1 MHKKEKIVD
10 NINLWLWLESKN
22 LNKKTKYIL
31 YEEFG
36 SIENIYEA
44 KREDYENCN
53 VSMSSKYIDE
63 LCDKN
68 IDIEQTL
75 NNINKF
81 NVKVVA
87 IDQIEYPNMLK
98 NIEYPPVV
106 LYCRGN
112 FVNLNEKVCV
122 SVVGSRKMSVYGK
135 NVAYSISKQLS
146 QRGIVV
152 VSGMAYGID
161 TMAHIGALDGE
172 GITVA
177 VLGCGVDIA
186 YPKTNRVLMERIL
199 KTGMVISELPVGF
212 APMAYNFPERNKI
225 VAALSVGTLVVEADI
240 KSGSLIT
247 ANLAKEYNRDIYAI
261 PGNIDSPFAKGTNF
275 LIQNGAGLVTSSD
288 DIIKNYPEY
297 NNLLSVKKQT
307 TINNEE
313 KGSPIEKK
321 IMNCLKSEPVSIDF
335 ICEKSGIDIATLNAN
350 LLIMEIK
357 GKIAKHPGN
366 RYSINEGRI

>member
-1 MHKKEKIVD
+1 MD

-22 LNKKTKYIL
+22 LNKKIKFYL
-31 YEEFG
+31 YEYFG
-36 SIENIYEA
+36 NIEQIYEA
-44 KREDYENCN
+44 QKEDYLNCDLN
-53 VSMSSKYIDE
+53 ISEKHIDE
-63 LCDKN
+63 LCDKS
-68 IDIEQTL
+68 IDVEQT
-75 NNINKF
+75 INKIKEY
-81 NVKVVA
+81 NVKVVS
-87 IDQIEYPNMLK
+87 IDQKEYPDMLK
-98 NIEYPPVV
+98 NTEYPPVV

-112 FVNLNEKVCV
+112 FVNLNEKPCV

-135 NVAYSISKQLS
+135 NVAYSISKQLA
-146 QRGIVV
+146 QRGVVV

-161 TMAHIGALDGE
+161 TMAHIGALDGN

-186 YPKTNRVLMERIL
+186 YPKTNKVLMERIL

-247 ANLAKEYNRDIYAI
+247 ANLAKEYNRDVYAI
-261 PGNIDSPFAKGTNF
+261 PGNIDSPFAKGTNY
-275 LIQNGAGLVTSSD
+275 LIKEGAGLVTSAD

-297 NNLLSVKKQT
+297 NNLLSSKKQT
-307 TINNEE
+307 IINNEE
-313 KGSPIEKK
+313 KGSPIENK